1 MLFDELSPQAR
12 GVWAKT
18 DADGDRHRLLP
29 HLLDVAASAL
39 ALLEREPESSIRMAC
54 SGLGISAGM
63 SLDDQRSWLAYLV
76 GLHDIGKASP
86 GFQAKSDLGTQCNER
101 NGLPLAGAAVERDR
115 HDMVSADFLR
125 RAWPELGFPRPWSD
139 QVSRAV
145 AGHHGEI
152 PSSLQVSQGSPLRE
166 HAAWGAVRRELLAA
180 YTGVLGTSGVP
191 AGASAD
197 NVPSVPALAWLAGL
211 TSVSDWIGS
220 NTVFFP
226 FGERDADMRQHLA
239 KAQCRARDA
248 LDAIGWRDGQLSG
261 RELTVDEVLSRLA
274 GPNAVARPLQSA
286 VDEALATGTGPALV
300 IVEAPMGEGKTEA
313 AFLAHLRLQSRNGHR
328 GMYVALPTQATGNAM
343 FTRAVEFL
351 RAFGSTEGCDIQL
364 VHAGAAINDGFA
376 AMRAVCDINR
386 SAAAGVA
393 ASEWFTKRKR
403 PLLSPYGAGTI
414 DQAILAA
421 MRVPHHFVRLFGLGN
436 KTIVLDEV
444 HAYDAYTGGL
454 IEGLLTFLRGL
465 GCSVVLMSATLP
477 KERRQSLLVAWS
489 VGAHAPLA
497 EGSTPYPRITV
508 IDADGERQRTFD
520 AREQEPV
527 ALSGCGESLDTIADL
542 AVDRVRLGGCG
553 AVVVNTVARAQSLY
567 RMLCSRLPDDAQV
580 ILFHARFPGD
590 ERKAREIQ
598 VLAMLGKGARR
609 GAGRPE
615 SCLLIATQVAE
626 QSLDID
632 VDWML
637 TDLAPVDLV
646 LQRLGRLHRHD
657 RGVDRPASFRRPT
670 LVVAGLVGPLPPD
683 LKSTAWE
690 FVYDEYILLRS
701 WATLLRLDSIRL
713 PSDIDALVQAVYSQ
727 KPLDGL
733 PPALVQRLAQAKE
746 RSRTKADEQAGR
758 ARRAVVDASRELN
771 AAYPARDLGA
781 LGDDEALSAMTRDGQ
796 ESVAAV
802 PLFVT
807 DGGWCTVPGAAA
819 IDPMGAPSADDARR
833 LYLRQVRLSNK
844 AVVKGLAGEPLPEGW
859 QRNPLLRNLRPLLMT
874 PDRWVRGA
882 TTVRLDPELGVVIE
896 RNARTRPGR

>member
-1 MLFDELSPQAR
+1 MVPGPLTCFDELTAGAR
-12 GVWAKT
+12 CVWAKT
-18 DADGDRHRLLP
+18 DPGGASHRLLP
-29 HLLDVAASAL
+29 HLLDVAASARGIL
-39 ALLEREPESSIRMAC
+39 DREPDSSITIFA
-54 SGLGISAGM
+54 SGLGLPPENSI
-63 SLDDQRSWLAYLV
+63 DEQRNWLAYVV

-86 GFQAKSDLGTQCNER
+86 GFQAKSDPGSQCNER
-101 NGLPLAGAAVERDR
+101 NGLTLAGAALDRDR

-125 RAWPELGFPRPWSD
+125 RAWPGMGFPRPWSD
-139 QVSRAV
+139 PVSRAV

-152 PSSLQVSQGSPLRE
+152 PSPQQVSQGSPLRE
-166 HAAWGAVRRELLAA
+166 HAAWGAARRELLDA
-180 YTGVLGTSGVP
+180 YTVVLGP
-191 AGASAD
+191 AGIPA
-197 NVPSVPALAWLAGL
+197 NLGPSMPALAWLAGL

-220 NTVFFP
+220 NTSFFP
-226 FGERDADMRQHLA
+226 FGERDPEMRRHYELA
-239 KAQCRARDA
+239 QRRASDA

-261 RELTVDEVLSRLA
+261 LDLSANDILSRLA
-274 GPNAVARPLQSA
+274 GPKAVARPLQSA
-286 VDEALATGTGPALV
+286 VDEALAMGTGPALV

-313 AFLAHLRLQSRNGHR
+313 AFLAHLRLQARNAHR

-351 RAFGSTEGCDIQL
+351 RAFGSTSGCDIQL
-364 VHAGAAINDGFA
+364 VHAGAAINDDFA
-376 AMRAVCDINR
+376 ALRAVCDIDR

-454 IEGLLTFLRGL
+454 IEGLLAFLRGL
-465 GCSVVLMSATLP
+465 GCSVILMSATLP
-477 KERRQSLLVAWS
+477 RERRRSLLGAW
-489 VGAHAPLA
+489 AA
-497 EGSTPYPRITV
+497 GSAVQPPEDITTYPRITV
-508 IDADGERQRTFD
+508 LDADGQRPRTFE

-527 ALSGCGESLDTIADL
+527 ALSGCGETLDAIADL
-542 AVDRVRLGGCG
+542 AADRVRHGGCG
-553 AVVVNTVARAQSLY
+553 AVVVNTVARAQALY
-567 RMLCSRLPDDAQV
+567 RTLRARLPTDALV
-580 ILFHARFPGD
+580 ILFHARYPGD
-590 ERKAREIQ
+590 ERKAREMQ
-598 VLAMLGKGARR
+598 VLAALGKSGRR
-609 GAGRPE
+609 GEGRPE

-632 VDWML
+632 VDWMV

-657 RGVDRPASFRRPT
+657 RPDRPTPFQRPA
-670 LVVAGLVGPLPPD
+670 LVVAGLAGSGPPD

-690 FVYDEYILLRS
+690 FVYDEYVLLRS
-701 WATLLRLDSIRL
+701 WAMLRRHDSIRL
-713 PSDIDALVQAVYSQ
+713 PKDIDVLVQAVYNPD
-727 KPLDGL
+727 PLAGL
-733 PPALVQRLAQAKE
+733 PPALVRRMAEARDRSQAK
-746 RSRTKADEQAGR
+746 ADDQAGR
-758 ARRAVVDASRELN
+758 ARRAIVDALRELN

-781 LGDDEALSAMTRDGQ
+781 LGDDEALSAMTRDGD

-807 DGGWCTVPGAAA
+807 EQGWSTTPGGVALRP
-819 IDPMGAPSADDARR
+819 DLAPSDSDARR
-833 LYLRQVRLSNK
+833 IYMRQVRLSHK
-844 AVVKGLAGEPLPEGW
+844 AVVKALTHEPSPEGW
-859 QRNPLLRNLRPLLMT
+859 QRHPLLRSLRPLLFT

-882 TTVRLDPELGVVIE
+882 TKVHLDPELGVVIE
-896 RNARTRPGR
+896 RKVQDT